1 MCTPIA
7 LASFKQ
13 HTHLKHE
20 RSEVFEL
27 MVQIGEL
34 LKHRLCPET
43 GQDGRVAS
51 PPTTKSIT
59 QKQTQIKWRI
69 LRTPLASSEADP
81 KHREKVTAY
90 FGIDERTRALS
101 CNGGKNGKQGGGW
114 R

>member
-1 MCTPIA
+1 MCIPIA
-7 LASFKQ
+7 LVSFKQ

-51 PPTTKSIT
+51 PPTTKNVSK
-59 QKQTQIKWRI
+59 KQTQIKRRI
-69 LRTPLASSEADP
+69 FRVPLAS
-81 KHREKVTAY
+81 VNNTANIVDGLRY
-90 FGIDERTRALS
+90 QSKKRS
-101 CNGGKNGKQGGGW
+101 
-114 R
+114 

>member
-13 HTHLKHE
+13 HAHLKHE

-51 PPTTKSIT
+51 PPTTKNVS
-59 QKQTQIKWRI
+59 KNK
-69 LRTPLASSEADP
+69 L
-81 KHREKVTAY
+81 K
-90 FGIDERTRALS
+90 LS
-101 CNGGKNGKQGGGW
+101 GGFLECP
-114 R
+114 

>member
-13 HTHLKHE
+13 HARLKHE

-34 LKHRLCPET
+34 LKHRLCPEA

-51 PPTTKSIT
+51 PPTTKNVT
-59 QKQTQIKWRI
+59 KKQIQIKWRI
-69 LRTPLASSEADP
+69 FRMPLAYVIR
-81 KHREKVTAY
+81 KKL
-90 FGIDERTRALS
+90 FIDR
-101 CNGGKNGKQGGGW
+101 C
-114 R
+114 